1 MKNTYRTKSNSF
13 ESKRRLVNSIFTRTM
28 QQQQLPPA
36 VLNPFRTPNQQLHH
50 HLQHQ
55 RNTSSCSSS
64 STGNKDGTNN
74 SYGIHKNR
82 WMTVVN
88 SWIENPILRICYI
101 MSIAMLLICLMMVG
115 YEAFR
120 KFSNQVTHTLII
132 GAPFSAVTVNTDTQP
147 LSLDNVQVGV
157 PDMDENESILEEIIL
172 PEILYKIPPKVAKV
186 VSISNINSGNNI
198 HSVVDVRQSS
208 VRKGSKSHSSSSVSS
223 SQQRKNGD
231 DELVDEEGNE
241 AGTTD
246 HLPHDSIA
254 TLATTDDNVEQILRP
269 KEIHSKLLGMATED
283 FKQSAMH
290 EEQEQN
296 YHGFGGDNVVT
307 GNNEGIAAITPEDK
321 TLDHIDQM
329 VVVLPLRRRND
340 NGVVEVPVPEPVP
353 VSPLLVLDD
362 KSMTNTAIVERS
374 RRLRHHVVAIP
385 ASSHS

>member
-1 MKNTYRTKSNSF
+1 
-13 ESKRRLVNSIFTRTM
+13 
-28 QQQQLPPA
+28 
-36 VLNPFRTPNQQLHH
+36 
-50 HLQHQ
+50 
-55 RNTSSCSSS
+55 
-64 STGNKDGTNN
+64 
-74 SYGIHKNR
+74 
-82 WMTVVN
+82 
-88 SWIENPILRICYI
+88 
-101 MSIAMLLICLMMVG
+101 MLLICLMMVG

-283 FKQSAMH
+283 FKQSALH
-290 EEQEQN
+290 EEQHR
-296 YHGFGGDNVVT
+296 YHSSAV
-307 GNNEGIAAITPEDK
+307 
-321 TLDHIDQM
+321 M
-329 VVVLPLRRRND
+329 VVPPPFHRYGRAFCLLKLLWLCLHYFQSQHCLHQNHDTSV
-340 NGVVEVPVPEPVP
+340 
-353 VSPLLVLDD
+353 LVLR
-362 KSMTNTAIVERS
+362 AVPIV
-374 RRLRHHVVAIP
+374 
-385 ASSHS
+385 